1 MTLSVSTGLRD
12 KMLDTGSF
20 RSRMNLGFMK
30 IYAGTVPADADQ
42 SIGSATL
49 LRTLTKDGDDV
60 TGLSFA
66 ASASGG
72 TITKATEVWTDT
84 GAAGGVATFW
94 RFVKAGDTGTLSTTE
109 ERLQGTCGLTAPAD
123 LVMTSTT
130 IASNAPT
137 AVDYFTIALPA

>member
-1 MTLSVSTGLRD
+1 MTLSVSTGLRN

-20 RSRMNLGFMK
+20 RSRMNGGFLK

-49 LRTLTKDGDDV
+49 LRTLTVNGDDV
-60 TGLSFA
+60 TGLSWA

-72 TITKATEVWTDT
+72 TLGKATEVWTDT
-84 GAAGGVATFW
+84 DTAGGTATFF
-94 RFVKAGDTGTLSTTE
+94 RFVKTGDTGTLSTTE
-109 ERLQGTCGLTAPAD
+109 ERLQGTCGLTPPAD

-137 AVDYFTIALPA
+137 NVDYFTIALPY